1 MAVTPGGKAEIPALV
16 LYRKA
21 CAAQAQRPA
30 QGRAGHGLPTD
41 RDGFCVSGA
50 GQRCRAEPALR
61 RGEVGRNAKACKGL
75 LHLLCGKGDG
85 VFVVVSGTV
94 GAAVH

>member
-1 MAVTPGGKAEIPALV
+1 MKIIQKLVAIPGIYVDSVVVGTEEENMQCL
-16 LYRKA
+16 
-21 CAAQAQRPA
+21 
-30 QGRAGHGLPTD
+30 
-41 RDGFCVSGA
+41 
-50 GQRCRAEPALR
+50 
-61 RGEVGRNAKACKGL
+61 GRNAKACKGL